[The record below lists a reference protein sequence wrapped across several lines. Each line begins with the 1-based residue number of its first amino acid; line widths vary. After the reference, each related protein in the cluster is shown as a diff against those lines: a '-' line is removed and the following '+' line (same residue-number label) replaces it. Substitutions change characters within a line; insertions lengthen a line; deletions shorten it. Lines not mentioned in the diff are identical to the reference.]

1 MSGEVTHY
9 LCTGCPLGCRLE
21 VEHEGDEIVEIRGFS
36 CKRGKTFAEQEFSD
50 PRRSVSTTVRVE
62 GGRWAR
68 LPVKTAAQIPK
79 DRVEE
84 LCDTLHELT
93 LEAPVRMGDVVL
105 EDALGTGVDVV
116 ASRDMPPR
124 RDESGAVRP

>member
-50 PRRSVSTTVRVE
+50 PRRSISTTVRVE

-84 LCDTLHELT
+84 LCDALHELT

-116 ASRDMPPR
+116 ATRDMPPR
-124 RDESGAVRP
+124 AGASGAVRP